1 MFGLDETGKFDPQ
14 ALLST
19 NLDIDSSQIIA
30 WFMLRW
36 CLEVTFQEVRLHL
49 GVETQKQWSDLA
61 IFRTTLILFGL
72 FSIVTLVAHDLSQ
85 HEGFSP
91 RRAAW
96 YFKPLPTFSDALA
109 TLRERLWRT
118 SELFDTS
125 LVTMN
130 VNKSLYFYLTAS
142 SKPFVM
148 PLDCAKIVQSRDKG
162 MTG

>member
-1 MFGLDETGKFDPQ
+1 
-14 ALLST
+14 
-19 NLDIDSSQIIA
+19 
-30 WFMLRW
+30 MLRW

-61 IFRTTLILFGL
+61 IFRTTPILFGL
-72 FSIVTLVAHDLSQ
+72 FSIVALAAHDLCQ

-96 YFKPLPTFSDALA
+96 YLKPLPTFSDALA

-125 LVTMN
+125 
-130 VNKSLYFYLTAS
+130 S
-142 SKPFVM
+142 SDHECKQIPVLLLDRFVQT
-148 PLDCAKIVQSRDKG
+148 LCYA
-162 MTG
+162 T